1 MEHAETGG
9 HIDRRVLAGVGAQ
22 LRHRGIDPEPIGRR
36 IGCPLTN
43 GSLSGSTVSLGQFV
57 GFLEEAGRALGDA
70 AGIWQ
75 CGRAFVP
82 CGLPQLFPHFARGS
96 RLGTVLS
103 ALVATMN
110 EVQSGSLIRLSV
122 SDSLALIEYRILD
135 PAIWPRAFDVEFTF
149 GFFDGVIRRYF
160 KPDFRP
166 ESLVFEHEQGGRR
179 HAFDNAFG
187 IACVYGYSSNLFA
200 FPAAMLSLPVLS
212 EWPAGAHPAD
222 APGRSERSERL
233 ADRLRL
239 AVLSCIGEGEMDQ
252 ATIAMMIGLS
262 TRTLRRR
269 LLEEGLSFRDE
280 IERLRMEYAREM
292 ILQTN
297 LPFMELASRLGYR
310 QQSDFTRAFRRAEG
324 IPPSRLRRLRC
335 DDEPD

>member
-1 MEHAETGG
+1 MEHAEARGR
-9 HIDRRVLAGVGAQ
+9 IDRRVLAGVGAQ
-22 LRHRGIDPEPIGRR
+22 LRHRGVDPVPIGRR
-36 IGCPLTN
+36 VGCPVIE
-43 GSLSGSTVSLGQFV
+43 SDFSDPTVSLGQFV
-57 GFLEEAGRALGDA
+57 GFLEEAGRVMRDA

-82 CGLPQLFPHFARGS
+82 SGLPELFPHFERGT

-110 EVQSGSLIRLSV
+110 KVQSGSIIRLSIK
-122 SDSLALIEYRILD
+122 DSLALIEYRILD

-166 ESLVFEHEQGGRR
+166 ESLVFEHEPGGRR
-179 HAFDNAFG
+179 IAFDSAFG
-187 IACVYGYSSNLFA
+187 LACVYGYSSNLFA
-200 FPAAMLSLPVLS
+200 FPAAMLSLPVLA
-212 EWPAGAHPAD
+212 EWPAGAKNDPPA
-222 APGRSERSERL
+222 RSEFGEGL
-233 ADRLRL
+233 ADRLRR
-239 AVLSCIGEGEMDQ
+239 AVLSCFGEGEMDQ
-252 ATIAMMIGLS
+252 ETIAEMVGLS
-262 TRTLRRR
+262 ARTLRRR
-269 LLEEGLSFRDE
+269 LLEEGLTFRDE

-324 IPPSRLRRLRC
+324 IPPSGLRRLRS
-335 DDEPD
+335 DG

>member
-1 MEHAETGG
+1 MEHAEASGR
-9 HIDRRVLAGVGAQ
+9 IDRRVLAGVGAQ
-22 LRHRGIDPEPIGRR
+22 LRDRGVDPEPIGLR
-36 IGCPLTN
+36 IGCPVT
-43 GSLSGSTVSLGQFV
+43 SGEHSDSTIGLGQFV
-57 GFLEEAGRALGDA
+57 GFLEEAGRMLRDA

-82 CGLPQLFPHFARGS
+82 SGLPELFPHFERGS

-122 SDSLALIEYRILD
+122 KDSLALIEYRILD

-149 GFFDGVIRRYF
+149 GFFDGVIRHYF

-166 ESLVFEHEQGGRR
+166 ESLVFEHEAGQRR
-179 HAFDNAFG
+179 NAFDSAFG
-187 IACVYGYSSNLFA
+187 LTCVYGYACNLFA
-200 FPAAMLSLPVLS
+200 FPAAMLSLPVLM
-212 EWPAGAHPAD
+212 EWPAGAHVAD

-239 AVLSCIGEGEMDQ
+239 ALLSCIGEGEMDQ
-252 ATIAMMIGLS
+252 ATIATMIGLS
-262 TRTLRRR
+262 ARTLRRR

-280 IERLRMEYAREM
+280 IDRLRMKYAREM

-324 IPPSRLRRLRC
+324 VPPSMLRRRRS
-335 DDEPD
+335 DDDPK